1 MGVRRAMR
9 IVDKLVAENGG
20 GSIYTIGPLIHNKQV
35 LDELE
40 AKGVHR
46 IDDPNEAVNG
56 TVIIRAHGLPPAE
69 RSILEGRG
77 LTTIDATC
85 PRVITSQKVVAK
97 YSEKGYHVIIVGD
110 RDHGEVRGLAGFA
123 SSCTIIQ
130 TKEEV
135 EKLSCTGK
143 DLVIAQ
149 TTLRPEAYEEIC
161 TLIRSKNPQ
170 AKVIMSICSATRE
183 RQDSLNELLTEVDA
197 VVVVG
202 GKNSANTV
210 RLYEIARG
218 SGKPSWHI
226 EVPEELPR
234 EIRNYRL
241 IGLTAGASTPDWLID
256 AVEARI
262 KEVPVEGG
270 FV

>member
-135 EKLSCTGK
+135 EKLSH
-143 DLVIAQ
+143 
-149 TTLRPEAYEEIC
+149 
-161 TLIRSKNPQ
+161 
-170 AKVIMSICSATRE
+170 
-183 RQDSLNELLTEVDA
+183 LLLMKMMPA
-197 VVVVG
+197 V
-202 GKNSANTV
+202 
-210 RLYEIARG
+210 
-218 SGKPSWHI
+218 
-226 EVPEELPR
+226 
-234 EIRNYRL
+234 
-241 IGLTAGASTPDWLID
+241 
-256 AVEARI
+256 
-262 KEVPVEGG
+262 
-270 FV
+270 